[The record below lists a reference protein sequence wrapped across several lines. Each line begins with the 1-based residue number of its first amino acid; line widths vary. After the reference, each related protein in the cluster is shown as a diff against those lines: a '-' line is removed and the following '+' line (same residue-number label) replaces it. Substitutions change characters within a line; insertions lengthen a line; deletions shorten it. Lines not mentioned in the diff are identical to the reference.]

1 MQNPTRKTAEQRV
14 LWKPVDSFTTL
25 KSSKTE
31 SLEEISLR
39 FKVSPQKRTLF
50 QLCANSVVVVQEFAL
65 TSFLLARHQLTLLYN
80 PDSASWHQQ
89 LYLELSTAAI
99 VLALLMA
106 VVYSSRADQSK
117 QQDRKTKFTQRSRDA
132 ILLAL
137 LLRWVAGMLQ
147 SLTASYSS
155 DTVQALALAGMTV
168 HMLFCDYSYA
178 NGRDTAATSTTTAI
192 SVVQAETAHPPFLGG
207 IYSLNAAFFSTT
219 LLVSRLPDRLSAYF
233 FSSLAILIFAHYPAT
248 RHAISASYPAVHSGE
263 STILF
268 V

>member
-1 MQNPTRKTAEQRV
+1 MQDPTRNTAEQHV
-14 LWKPVDSFTTL
+14 LWKPDDGTKTL
-25 KSSKTE
+25 QYSKVE
-31 SLEEISLR
+31 SLEEISQR
-39 FKVSPQKRTLF
+39 FKVRPQKRTLI

-65 TSFLLARHQLTLLYN
+65 TSFLLARHQLVLLYN

-99 VLALLMA
+99 VFALLMA
-106 VVYSSRADQSK
+106 VVFSSRADQSK

-137 LLRWVAGMLQ
+137 LLRWVAGILQ

-168 HMLFCDYSYA
+168 HLIFCDYSYA
-178 NGRDTAATSTTTAI
+178 NGRETPASSTTKITQGEN
-192 SVVQAETAHPPFLGG
+192 SYPPFLGG
-207 IYSLNAAFFSTT
+207 IYSLNAAFFSTM

-233 FSSLAILIFAHYPAT
+233 FSSLAILIFAYYPAT
-248 RHAISASYPAVHSGE
+248 RHAISASYPAMHSGE
-263 STILF
+263 STHYCH
-268 V
+268 